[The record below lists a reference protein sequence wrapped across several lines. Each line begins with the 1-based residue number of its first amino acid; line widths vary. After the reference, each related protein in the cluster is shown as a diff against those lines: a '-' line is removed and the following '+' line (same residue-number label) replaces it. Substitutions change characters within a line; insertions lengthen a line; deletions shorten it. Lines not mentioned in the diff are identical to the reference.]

1 MSAARPS
8 LYILDAY
15 ALIYRGYYAFIN
27 RPVVNSK
34 GQNTSAILGFTNTL
48 VDIISNNKPDA
59 IVVAFDPPVATF
71 RHEIFPEYKAHRPET
86 PEDIRTAVPYI
97 RQIIEAF
104 RIPIVE
110 VNGYE
115 ADDVACT
122 LALQAA
128 DAGYTA
134 YMVTPDKDYAQVVA
148 ENVKIL
154 KPKRS
159 GNEMEIWGIAEVC
172 AGFEVEHPAQVIDI
186 LALAGD
192 ASDNVPGAPGVG
204 DVTAKK
210 LIKAYGSVEGI
221 YEHIEELKGKLKE
234 NLLTFREQVMLSKR
248 LVTIETRVP
257 IDFEAERYHSQAPD
271 SQRLSPLFQELEF
284 RNLAKRILTPTAA
297 APEAEKIVQGTLFDF
312 ASTVAAPPPVS
323 QYKTYKDW
331 AANYHLITGYD
342 DLEALANK
350 LLQGNALCFDTET
363 TGLDPRQARLVG
375 IALCVSP
382 GETWYVSFPADRT
395 ETLRWLAL
403 LAPLLANPQL
413 RKIGQNL
420 KYDISILKCYDIIVA
435 GELFDTMI
443 AHYLLD
449 PEQPHNMD
457 HLARVYLNY
466 QPIEIEELI
475 GKKGPGQRTMDQ
487 ADPAQ
492 VCTYACEDADV
503 TLRLSQHFEKEL
515 AAKNLT
521 KLATVLEM
529 PLVTVLAAMEHEGF
543 NIDTIALNN
552 YADVLRKQIVTIED
566 SIYTSTGERFNIA
579 SPRQM
584 GEVLFEKL
592 ALDPKAKLT
601 KTKQY
606 STSEETL
613 LALRDRHPVIDHILQ
628 YRGLTKLLSTYVD
641 ALPKL
646 VNPHTGRIH
655 TSFNQAVAATGRLS
669 SNNPNLQNI
678 PIRDAEGREIRKAFI
693 PSRPENLLLAADYS
707 QIELRLMAHMSAD
720 TSMIEAFLSGADIH
734 TATAAKIYHLPI
746 EEVSREQR
754 SRAKT
759 ANFGIIY
766 GISAF
771 GLAQRLGISRTDAK
785 TLIDSYFA
793 SYPGVKD
800 YMDRCVHEARRKGY
814 VETLFGR
821 RRMLPDINSAN
832 PTVKGFA
839 ERNAINAPIQ
849 GSAADIIKLAM
860 IRVHQRMSDEG
871 FHSRMILQVHDELVF
886 DVVPGEMDS
895 LKVLVKH
902 EMENVLTLSVPLIV
916 DMGTGSNWME
926 AH

>member
-1 MSAARPS
+1 MSASRPS
-8 LYILDAY
+8 IYILDAY

-27 RPVVNSK
+27 RPVINSK
-34 GQNTSAILGFTNTL
+34 GFNTSAILGFTNTL
-48 VDIISNNKPDA
+48 VDILSNNKPDA
-59 IVVAFDPPVATF
+59 IAVAFDPPVATF
-71 RHEIFPEYKAHRPET
+71 RHKIFPEYKAHRPDT
-86 PEDIRTAVPYI
+86 PEDIRSAVPYI
-97 RQIIEAF
+97 RKIIEAF

-128 DAGYTA
+128 QAGYMA
-134 YMVTPDKDYAQVVA
+134 YMVTPDKDYAQVVD
-148 ENVKIL
+148 NYVKIM

-172 AGFEVEHPAQVIDI
+172 AGFDVERPAQVIDI

-210 LIKAYGSVEGI
+210 LIKTYGSVEGI
-221 YEHIEELKGKLKE
+221 YGHIDELKGKLRE
-234 NLLTFREQVMLSKR
+234 NLIIYRDQVLLSKR
-248 LVTIETRVP
+248 LVTIETQVP
-257 IDFEAERYHSQAPD
+257 IAFEAEIYRCQAPD
-271 SQRLSPLFQELEF
+271 SKLLSPLFQELEF
-284 RNLAKRILTPTAA
+284 RNLAKRVLAPASTPPVA
-297 APEAEKIVQGTLFDF
+297 KKVIQGTLFDF
-312 ASTVAAPPPVS
+312 GNTAAVPTPSTPFI
-323 QYKTYKDW
+323 TFKDW
-331 AANYHLITGYD
+331 DTHYHLVNTSE
-342 DLEALANK
+342 DLEALANTLSQAK
-350 LLQGNALCFDTET
+350 TLCFDTET
-363 TGLDPRQARLVG
+363 THLDPRQARLVG
-375 IALCVSP
+375 IALCETP
-382 GETWYVSFPADRT
+382 GKAWYVNFPADRT
-395 ETLRWLAL
+395 ETLRWLAF
-403 LAPLLANPQL
+403 LAPILAHPQI
-413 RKIGQNL
+413 RKVGQNL
-420 KYDISILKCYDIIVA
+420 KYDISVLKCYNISVA
-435 GELFDTMI
+435 GEIFDTMI
-443 AHYLLD
+443 AHYLID

-457 HLARVYLNY
+457 HLARVYLQY

-475 GKKGPGQRTMDQ
+475 GKKGPGQRTMDKI
-487 ADPAQ
+487 DPVQ

-503 TLRLSQHFEKEL
+503 TLRLSQLFEKEL
-515 AAKNLT
+515 KTKNLS
-521 KLATVLEM
+521 KLASELEM
-529 PLVTVLAAMEHEGF
+529 PLVMVLAAMEHEGF
-543 NIDTIALNN
+543 NIDTISLNN
-552 YADVLRKQIVTIED
+552 YADILRQQIVTVEE
-566 SIYTSTGERFNIA
+566 SIYTSTGQRFNIA

-613 LALRDRHPVIDHILQ
+613 LALRDRHPVIDQILQ

-693 PSRPENLLLAADYS
+693 PSRPENLLMAADYS

-720 TSMIEAFLSGADIH
+720 EGMVAAFRAGADIH
-734 TATAAKIYHLPI
+734 TATAAKIYNIPI

-793 SYPGVKD
+793 SYPGIKA
-800 YMDRCVHEARRKGY
+800 YMDHCVHEARQKGY

-821 RRMLPDINSAN
+821 RRMLPDINSTN

-860 IRVHQRMSDEG
+860 IGVHHRLCNEG
-871 FHSRMILQVHDELVF
+871 FLSRMILQVHDELVF
-886 DVVPGEMDS
+886 DVVPDEMES

-902 EMENVLTLSVPLIV
+902 EMENVLNLSVPLIV
-916 DMGTGSNWME
+916 DIGTGSNWME